1 MATISELDS
10 FVLKFK
16 QLWKSGHDA
25 HLDVE
30 SKAGKAWVSIRL
42 CLADEPGPLHQP
54 FNLAKTISS
63 SRERRR
69 IRRQVA
75 RKENTKT
82 EAATEEEVAVSDISD
97 SKAAA
102 NVAVTE
108 TEGANLDLEPQEV
121 NIAEKAEEEKLVTVS
136 EAAAEASD
144 IEESNEIKTSASLD
158 IIETEEAKLNNVENA
173 TIDGKESS
181 KIGDKVNQFETES
194 KPFISAVETVFATTV
209 IGKTQSSQ
217 VSNAH
222 LDALLSIIKSK
233 EHLDRNIVSVNMGS
247 VQSYQLQCGKFEHLV
262 QVIIY
267 VNTANLWESSRSYL
281 FHHLGRDT
289 WNLRDGTEITF
300 KRIHLKT

>member
-1 MATISELDS
+1 M
-10 FVLKFK
+10 
-16 QLWKSGHDA
+16 
-25 HLDVE
+25 
-30 SKAGKAWVSIRL
+30 
-42 CLADEPGPLHQP
+42 
-54 FNLAKTISS
+54 AKTISC

-69 IRRQVA
+69 IRRQAA

-82 EAATEEEVAVSDISD
+82 EAATEEEAAVSSD

-108 TEGANLDLEPQEV
+108 TEGGDLDLEPQEV
-121 NIAEKAEEEKLVTVS
+121 KIAEKAEEEKVVTES

-144 IEESNEIKTSASLD
+144 IDEINDIESSASLD
-158 IIETEEAKLNNVENA
+158 IIETEETKLNDVEKA
-173 TIDGKESS
+173 TIEEKENS

-209 IGKTQSSQ
+209 IRKTQSSQ
-217 VSNAH
+217 VSNA
-222 LDALLSIIKSK
+222 LLSIIRSK
-233 EHLDRNIVSVNMGS
+233 EHLNRNIVSVNLGS

-262 QVIIY
+262 QVMIY
-267 VNTANLWESSRSYL
+267 VNTASLWESSRSYL

-289 WNLRDGTEITF
+289 WNLRDGTEISF